1 MKTNV
6 IQSFAIGLL
15 VATGV
20 FTAVYYSG
28 PSETTTSQTVKAP
41 SEDEMKIALTDK
53 GYVIQTEDEYN
64 QQQVALEEAKKNK
77 AKAPKEEAPA
87 ETGKVEYRAMLSVSS
102 GMTSI
107 HVGKA
112 LEQMKIIKKASDFS
126 NQVEARGLS
135 NKLKPGVFE
144 VKSGMTIDELISVI
158 FGS

>member
-1 MKTNV
+1 MKTNS

-15 VATGV
+15 VATVV
-20 FTAVYYSG
+20 FAAVYFFG

-53 GYVIQTEDEYN
+53 GYVIQTEEEWT
-64 QQQVALEEAKKNK
+64 QQQVALEEAKKNSE
-77 AKAPKEEAPA
+77 KAPKEEAPA
-87 ETGKVEYRAMLSVSS
+87 ETGKVEYHAMLSVSS

-107 HVGKA
+107 HVGQA